1 MTATPADDRV
11 DVRQAAAGFRWIVA
25 AIVVT
30 TIALAGA
37 LAGLSLAWWLL
48 WPAAYCMFCG
58 SRAWGWA
65 AGYRDG
71 AATTALN
78 LVNRIAEAAPADVPA
93 VNVDPDLPGLVA
105 LREANARIEG
115 WAWCEEHQQSRHG
128 GTNPCDR
135 LHQMAPGVAD
145 RMCGYHLRT
154 HGPGEFGPL
163 CTAWDDVARAELENS
178 RRRRYLR
185 WLHP

>member
-1 MTATPADDRV
+1 MTAPQADSRG
-11 DVRQAAAGFRWIVA
+11 DVRQVAAGYRWIVA
-25 AIVVT
+25 SIIVATVAI
-30 TIALAGA
+30 AAGM
-37 LAGLSLAWWLL
+37 AGVSLAWWLL

-71 AATTALN
+71 TAATALN
-78 LVNRIAEAAPADVPA
+78 LVTRITEAAPQDVPP
-93 VNVDPDLPGLVA
+93 VNVDPELPGLAA
-105 LREANARIEG
+105 LRETNAQIEG
-115 WAWCEEHQQSRHG
+115 WAWCEEHRQNRHDG
-128 GTNPCDR
+128 PNPCDR
-135 LHQMAPGVAD
+135 LHQIRPEAAD

-154 HGPGEFGPL
+154 HGPGELGRL
-163 CTAWDDVARAELENS
+163 CTAWDDVTRADLENS